1 MFQTT
6 NQEVQEERVQTNM
19 DNGTTKIQD
28 QHRPTEN
35 MDKYGTFG
43 TRFYWLHIWD
53 RPRVADLCAFGS
65 TGLSGDLPS
74 GDSPL
79 CVFRGENAMS
89 R

>member
-1 MFQTT
+1 
-6 NQEVQEERVQTNM
+6 M

-53 RPRVADLCAFGS
+53 RPTGRRFVCFRVNWEN
-65 TGLSGDLPS
+65 SGDLPS
-74 GDSPL
+74 GDH
-79 CVFRGENAMS
+79 RGAFFAEKTPCLIGKSWKIMENHGKS
-89 R
+89 